1 MKFRTFL
8 AGLAAALILTGC
20 GAGTSHTLRKELPS
34 ERRAESSFYAM
45 DTHITA
51 TAYGKSRDK
60 ALRLAEDRIRELEK
74 RLSVTDPASDIYR
87 LNARETQYVGH
98 DAELMLWSALQMY
111 EKTDGLFDPTIYPL
125 VRAWGFT
132 TDEHRVPPAEEISA
146 LLPHDNASRIKY
158 EYTGSSVAAD
168 IANVLKDGEAKG
180 TLVILP
186 DGAELD
192 LGGIAKGFAGEDVA
206 RQFEGLNVTGALVN
220 LGGNVQT
227 YGEKPDKSPW
237 RIGLQS
243 PWDTTKYLG
252 VLDVPGG
259 PHAMTA
265 VVTSGSYQRYF
276 IDENGIKRHHII
288 DPETG
293 YPAESDLASA
303 TVVGPSG
310 TECDAFATALFIMGE
325 DGAAEYWRTHWAG
338 SAFGIILVTEDGRI
352 RISEDLADRFKPSE
366 EDPLPLE
373 VIHR

>member
-1 MKFRTFL
+1 ML
-8 AGLAAALILTGC
+8 LTGC
-20 GAGTSHTLRKELPS
+20 GAGGPSQPQKLPS

-45 DTHITA
+45 DTRITV
-51 TAYGKSRDK
+51 TAYGKARDE
-60 ALRLAEDRIRELEK
+60 AARYAEKRIRELEK
-74 RLSVTDPASDIYR
+74 RLSVTDPASDIHR
-87 LNARETQYVGH
+87 LNARETKYIGL
-98 DAELMLWSALQMY
+98 DAERVLGESLQMY
-111 EKTDGLFDPTIYPL
+111 KETGGLFDPTIYPL

-132 TDEHRVPPAEEISA
+132 TEEHRVPPAEEISA
-146 LLPHDNASRIKY
+146 LLPQDDAARIKY

-168 IANVLKDGEAKG
+168 IANSLKDGETKG
-180 TLVILP
+180 TLVLLP

-192 LGGIAKGFAGEDVA
+192 LGGIAKGFAGEDIA
-206 RQFEGLNVTGALVN
+206 RHFETMNVTGALVN

-227 YGEKPDKSPW
+227 YGAKPDKSPW

-243 PWDTTKYLG
+243 PWDTAKYLG
-252 VLDVPGG
+252 VLDVPGS

-276 IDENGIKRHHII
+276 IDENGIRRHHII
-288 DPETG
+288 DPGTG

-325 DGAAEYWRTHWAG
+325 DGAAAYWQQHW
-338 SAFGIILVTEDGRI
+338 SKTVIGIILVTEDRRI
-352 RISEDLADRFKPSE
+352 RISENLASRFKPSE
-366 EDPLPLE
+366 EDTLPLE